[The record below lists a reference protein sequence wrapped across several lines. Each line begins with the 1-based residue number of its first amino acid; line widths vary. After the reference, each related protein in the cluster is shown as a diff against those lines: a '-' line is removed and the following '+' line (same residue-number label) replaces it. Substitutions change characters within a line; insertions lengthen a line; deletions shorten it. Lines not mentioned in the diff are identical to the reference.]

1 MSELS
6 AREQILHHIKLVEAT
21 GIEPPAE
28 WQRLRQRWEEFDHA
42 VQQMSAGAKTLR
54 HNKRRTNHEQPRPR
68 L

>member
-6 AREQILHHIKLVEAT
+6 AREQILHHIKLVAAT

-42 VQQMSAGAKTLR
+42 VQQMSAGAKNLTPQQ
-54 HNKRRTNHEQPRPR
+54 KKDEP
-68 L
+68 